1 MWKISEVSDEANMA
15 MGLSHTARKAWCCCF
30 AFVLWG
36 DVVYEV
42 VGEWVSPQTTAVK
55 PCCFSFLWLSVQHFN
70 FALVLASYSHF
81 QAFNDWMKQRVM
93 RMVMYY
99 VQQCFPAHNKQR
111 VKSSMK
117 TKVGPYNNLPLPEI
131 VLCARRHNLHCANSL
146 SLLWN

>member
-1 MWKISEVSDEANMA
+1 MN
-15 MGLSHTARKAWCCCF
+15 LSHTVGKAWCCCF

-42 VGEWVSPQTTAVK
+42 VGEWVSPQMTVELVRLQWNHVASLSDGWV
-55 PCCFSFLWLSVQHFN
+55 FSNLN
-70 FALVLASYSHF
+70 FALVLASYSLS
-81 QAFNDWMKQRVM
+81 AFIDWMKQYVM

-99 VQQCFPAHNKQR
+99 VQQFLPLQNKQR

-131 VLCARRHNLHCANSL
+131 VLCTRQHNLHCANSL